1 MSGARQLTAYVVAT
15 VDEIPPGG
23 RKIVTVARRSIGV
36 FNIGGRFYAL
46 RNQCPH
52 EGGPLCEGVLSGLVR
67 STRPGEY
74 DYARRGEILRCP
86 WHQWEFDVTTGQSWF
101 DPAKTR
107 VQSYDATV
115 ETRESLAGYEKGP
128 YEAETY
134 RVEVDRHYV
143 VLHLA

>member
-1 MSGARQLTAYVVAT
+1 MS
-15 VDEIPPGG
+15 
-23 RKIVTVARRSIGV
+23 VAR
-36 FNIGGRFYAL
+36 
-46 RNQCPH
+46 
-52 EGGPLCEGVLSGLVR
+52 
-67 STRPGEY
+67 
-74 DYARRGEILRCP
+74 
-86 WHQWEFDVTTGQSWF
+86 WEFDVTTGQSWF

>member
-1 MSGARQLTAYVVAT
+1 MPSYVVAT
-15 VDEIPPGG
+15 VDEIPPGA

-36 FNIGGRFYAL
+36 FNVDGAYYAL

-67 STRPGEY
+67 SPRPGTY
-74 DYARRGEILRCP
+74 DYLRRGEILRCP
-86 WHQWEFDVTTGQSWF
+86 WHGWEFDVMTGQSWF

-115 ETRESLAGYEKGP
+115 ETHESLAGYAKGP

-134 RVEVDRHYV
+134 RVEVDREYV
-143 VLHLA
+143 VLHL